1 MRIREEEKASDS
13 YAISYDCG
21 GEEDKDKIIKVVRID
36 LKRRLADEKGT
47 GEAEPPDFFA
57 ELEIQRP
64 GIDLHIERLCFY
76 DGEARMYDKGHHGNY
91 IPQYLD
97 EDKKNLD
104 RILTKFALEFGEI
117 FMENNELQKRRM
129 SHFRDLNAYLAQYL
143 RDTRITTERM
153 MLPKLPPP
161 LKKDD

>member
-1 MRIREEEKASDS
+1 MRIREEEKAPDS
-13 YAISYDCG
+13 YAVSYDFG
-21 GEEDKDKIIKVVRID
+21 EDKDKTIKVVRID
-36 LKRRLADEKGT
+36 LKRRLADEKGRP
-47 GEAEPPDFFA
+47 GEAETHDFFA

-76 DGEARMYDKGHHGNY
+76 DGEARIYDKGHHGNY

-97 EDKKNLD
+97 EDKTNLE
-104 RILTKFALEFGEI
+104 RILTKFAHEFGEI
-117 FMENNELQKRRM
+117 FMENTELQKRRM

-161 LKKDD
+161 LKKGD